1 MEGMSRLRYQKST
14 IKEVAAQAGVS
25 TTTVSLFVS
34 GREDVCSLHTASL
47 IRTAISDL
55 HYTPSSLTRGLR
67 RKAAMTLGVCLPNPL
82 DADIVYG
89 QSFLEPLW
97 RGIMAQ
103 ADVENYSL
111 LHFPLAVRNG
121 VSCDAFLDG
130 RVDAMLLLEH
140 GNDRSPHLAAAGMP
154 TVLLARSL
162 DLPDGCGAVYT
173 DEIQTTA
180 LALSHLWALG
190 HRRIAHITGPVGV
203 RAPRG
208 TASVAQGAL
217 WCDDVAVQRLDSYQT
232 WMRQHQ
238 VYDPDLVTFA
248 QAWSA
253 PRAMEAL
260 SGWLSLKEPPTGVF
274 CANDE
279 QARDLITAAHQR
291 GMSIPEDIS
300 VVGVDNSSRDG
311 DALLTS
317 IDAGLEEIGR
327 EAVRALLRLMSGNPV
342 EECRVALPPARL
354 VIRHSTGQRV
364 GEPDPALV

>member
-1 MEGMSRLRYQKST
+1 MPRLRYQKST

-34 GREDVCSLHTASL
+34 GREDVCSSHTAAL

-82 DADIVYG
+82 DADIIYG

-111 LHFPLAVRNG
+111 LHFPKAVREG
-121 VSCDAFLDG
+121 TSCDAFLDG

-140 GNDRSPHLAAAGMP
+140 SNDRSPHLAAAGMP
-154 TVLLARSL
+154 TILLARSL
-162 DLPDGCGAVYT
+162 DLPDGCGSVYT
-173 DEIQTTA
+173 DEIQA
-180 LALSHLWALG
+180 AAMALSHLWALG
-190 HRRIAHITGPVGV
+190 HRRIAHIAGPVGA

-208 TASVAQGAL
+208 AVPAAWTAL
-217 WCDDVAVQRLDSYQT
+217 WCDDVAVQRLDGYQT

-253 PRAMEAL
+253 PEVMEAL
-260 SGWLSLKEPPTGVF
+260 NGWLSLKEPPTAVF

-279 QARDLITAAHQR
+279 QARDLIIAAHQR
-291 GMSIPEDIS
+291 GLGIPTDLSI
-300 VVGVDNSSRDG
+300 VGVDNSSRDPG
-311 DALLTS
+311 GNTPLTS

-327 EAVRALLRLMSGNPV
+327 EAVRALLRLMNGNPV
-342 EECRVALPPARL
+342 EDCRVALPPARL
-354 VIRHSTGQRV
+354 VVRHSTGARAGKLSSARV
-364 GEPDPALV
+364 